1 MKDSHDS
8 KHANIVCIS
17 APFGGIGG
25 IAPDVHP
32 LNRQGPAQE
41 AQCSRHLMHT
51 NGPRRG
57 AFFMLSRSL
66 SCAPDK
72 QGCCAKRLNPLKSK
86 IVRITY
92 SLDLKT
98 INFDCLTMNLENF
111 AKMRG
116 LEAVDSSENADFLDG
131 LLEGESGKKIKAEL
145 LTKRLQ
151 FDCHPELYAEV
162 ERVCALLSCSKRRFL
177 EMAVLSALDK
187 SEQIFMETFHEAH
200 GQEFTTVYAP
210 KGDE

>member
-1 MKDSHDS
+1 M
-8 KHANIVCIS
+8 
-17 APFGGIGG
+17 
-25 IAPDVHP
+25 APDA
-32 LNRQGPAQE
+32 GPFSCSLE
-41 AQCSRHLMHT
+41 AFPARLI
-51 NGPRRG
+51 NK
-57 AFFMLSRSL
+57 AVARSA
-66 SCAPDK
+66 SI
-72 QGCCAKRLNPLKSK
+72 PLKSK

-187 SEQIFMETFHEAH
+187 SEQIFMETFYEAH

>member
-1 MKDSHDS
+1 
-8 KHANIVCIS
+8 
-17 APFGGIGG
+17 
-25 IAPDVHP
+25 
-32 LNRQGPAQE
+32 
-41 AQCSRHLMHT
+41 
-51 NGPRRG
+51 
-57 AFFMLSRSL
+57 
-66 SCAPDK
+66 
-72 QGCCAKRLNPLKSK
+72 
-86 IVRITY
+86 
-92 SLDLKT
+92 
-98 INFDCLTMNLENF
+98 MNLENF

-151 FDCHPELYAEV
+151 FDCHPDLYAEV

-187 SEQIFMETFHEAH
+187 SEQIFMETFHDAH
-200 GQEFTTVYAP
+200 GQEFTTVYAA